1 VPPSVLSAPRPKLL
15 FLITEDW
22 FFYGARLALARAARD
37 AGFDVVVATRVRDH
51 GDRIRN
57 EGFALRPLG
66 WRRGG
71 DGLLGAARVI
81 AEIVGV
87 YRAERPDI
95 LHHAALKPIVFGAI
109 AAHVA
114 FRRGSAPARVAAVM
128 GLGGVF
134 SRIAAGR
141 TPWLRPFAIAVRL
154 AMRGGQ
160 VTVENPDDATTL
172 ARFGVDPAR
181 IVLIRGVGVDTA
193 RFVPLPEAQGPSVT
207 VALVGRM
214 LRSKGVLDAVA
225 AIRELR
231 AAGVAVELVLA
242 GAPDPDSGDSLSE
255 EALSGLSSEPG
266 VEWHGHVADVREVW
280 RRAAIAVLPST
291 YGEGLPAALLE
302 AAACGRPIV
311 GADMPGIREIV
322 RQDET
327 GLLVPPGDV
336 SRLAEALAALAA
348 DPMRRQAMG
357 QAGRALV
364 EREFSEAIVAGQTLQ
379 LYRGLLRHT
388 GRGQ

>member
-1 VPPSVLSAPRPKLL
+1 VLFGGLA
-15 FLITEDW
+15 
-22 FFYGARLALARAARD
+22 ARLAFRPRAAP
-37 AGFDVVVATRVRDH
+37 
-51 GDRIRN
+51 
-57 EGFALRPLG
+57 AL
-66 WRRGG
+66 
-71 DGLLGAARVI
+71 V
-81 AEIVGV
+81 
-87 YRAERPDI
+87 
-95 LHHAALKPIVFGAI
+95 
-109 AAHVA
+109 
-114 FRRGSAPARVAAVM
+114 SAVM
-128 GLGGVF
+128 GLGSGF
-134 SRIAAGR
+134 GSRAARWRKALLGSALRHAAAGS
-141 TPWLRPFAIAVRL
+141 AVIV
-154 AMRGGQ
+154 Q
-160 VTVENPDDATTL
+160 NPEDRAALVHYGFKPD
-172 ARFGVDPAR
+172 R
-181 IVLIRGVGVDTA
+181 IVLIRGSGVDTA